1 MNERNE
7 QENDHLADALNRLG
21 DDDPEQTDAGRDG
34 DFVIGEDPAEE
45 DATIDDDPPQADEE
59 IVEVEA
65 EAVVEDDDDEA
76 DDAEA
81 VVVAEDAVVEVEGTA
96 AEVESSGPAET
107 GNAEALAA
115 RSAAVRRSSRARAG
129 RASTSATNDLKKV
142 AVPMLIT
149 VGLLLMIPGLWAL
162 LVLGGVEIFGSA
174 KQGARGMAMVML
186 LCWPIALLLI
196 FGAFYFI
203 VELRRAEANKRR

>member
-7 QENDHLADALNRLG
+7 QEHDHLADALNRLG
-21 DDDPEQTDAGRDG
+21 DDAPEPTEAGRDD
-34 DFVIGEDPAEE
+34 DFVIGEDPEE
-45 DATIDDDPPQADEE
+45 QDATIDDAPAETDEQ

-65 EAVVEDDDDEA
+65 EAVVEEDDDGGDA
-76 DDAEA
+76 DEA
-81 VVVAEDAVVEVEGTA
+81 VVVDEDAVVEAGAAV
-96 AEVESSGPAET
+96 AEVESSASVHT
-107 GNAEALAA
+107 DNAEALAA
-115 RSAAVRRSSRARAG
+115 RSAATRRSSRARAG

-149 VGLLLMIPGLWAL
+149 VGVLLMIPGLWAL
-162 LVLGGVEIFGSA
+162 LVLGGVEIFGST

-203 VELRRAEANKRR
+203 VELRRAETNRRR